1 MGLVAMTLGF
11 FTLGAYLG
19 RHLGGGA
26 SIVLFLV
33 GFACI
38 VALNFTRDSEGAS
51 VALLFAAGLFLGL
64 GLGGGP
70 YQYAQA

>member
-1 MGLVAMTLGF
+1 MTLGF

-19 RHLGGGA
+19 RHLGGGG

-33 GFACI
+33 GFACT
-38 VALNFTRDSEGAS
+38 VAINFTRGSGGAS
-51 VALLFAAGLFLGL
+51 AALLFAAGLSLGL
-64 GLGGGP
+64 GLGGGL